1 MTRAIKITFSLAAV
15 IGFGVGAVF
24 GCYRAAE
31 SSGYMQ
37 SEEVMSIPSVASN
50 FASQQFQH
58 ADSAH
63 ARQAVLLEIKL
74 LDQLQR
80 AARDSSSESQL
91 ELAYTSAYTRL
102 AMIEESAGQT
112 EAERRAMDE
121 AKVQFNRN
129 RPNREVTD
137 EQMKNALKE
146 WDAASDRL

>member
-1 MTRAIKITFSLAAV
+1 
-15 IGFGVGAVF
+15 
-24 GCYRAAE
+24 
-31 SSGYMQ
+31 
-37 SEEVMSIPSVASN
+37 MSIPSVASN